1 MIATLT
7 DDEIIAISID
17 GGAAWPLPFITV
29 ASEVGAM
36 SSARLRGI
44 RSLAVRGLIVD
55 AAPTED
61 LSSIVKA
68 AATASRWCAAFG
80 ADGDGAP
87 LVGTSTYVLDC
98 SDGSAVIDL
107 VSRDGTHRLSS
118 SEIADANQLLVALA
132 KNVFDFGFT
141 GAVPGLQLLVGRS
154 DSPSWVA
161 VKQGSL
167 AHAEVASDKVTVSDW
182 ASTWTPD
189 AVIRALVD

>member
-1 MIATLT
+1 MVASLT
-7 DDEIIAISID
+7 DDEIIAVSID
-17 GGAAWPLPFITV
+17 GGVAWPLPFITV

-68 AATASRWCAAFG
+68 AATASRWYAAFG
-80 ADGDGAP
+80 VDGDGSP

-98 SDGSAVIDL
+98 NDGSAVIDF
-107 VSRDGTHRLSS
+107 VSKDGIHRLSS
-118 SEIADANQLLVALA
+118 SNIADANQLLVALA

-141 GAVPGLQLLVGRS
+141 EALPGLQLLVGRS

-167 AHAEVASDKVTVSDW
+167 AHAEVASDKVTVGDW
-182 ASTWTPD
+182 SSRWIPNE
-189 AVIRALVD
+189 VIHALVD